1 MDNKP
6 RFPATLSMQDL
17 DPFQSD
23 NFWIDS
29 GPSRLSLNQTR
40 QCICPVAAVDVIV
53 STGFDAVGHGSDQP
67 ADVDALLAADT
78 GMGRPRTIMN
88 PEPLKGELPE
98 VRISGLYLDDASGRL
113 LSVVAGARN
122 SLCRTRVFS
131 KHARR

>member
-88 PEPLKGELPE
+88 PEPLKRELPK

-113 LSVVAGARN
+113 LSVVAGVRN
-122 SLCRTRVFS
+122 TLC
-131 KHARR
+131 